1 MKHQLRIRR
10 DGFIEFLTPPPVP
23 LKLEKQTRVR
33 YSEIV
38 PLNPWLC
45 IAFRFLRLCFGEK
58 GRVSD
63 FTRSWKCQ
71 WIAHILLG
79 EHKDEA
85 QVSRYR
91 DYLVTWEHEKF
102 FTKRGLDI

>member
-10 DGFIEFLTPPPVP
+10 DGFIEFLTAPPIP

-33 YSEIV
+33 YSEIT

-45 IAFRFLRLCFGEK
+45 IAFRLIRFLFGEN

-63 FTRSWKCQ
+63 WTRGWQCI
-71 WIAHILLG
+71 WMAHILMG

-85 QVSRYR
+85 QVSQYR
-91 DYLVTWEHEKF
+91 DALITWEHEKF

>member
-1 MKHQLRIRR
+1 MKHQIRIRA
-10 DGFIEFLTPPPVP
+10 DGYLEWLSPPPMP

-33 YSEIV
+33 YSEIT

-45 IAFRFLRLCFGEK
+45 IAFRTLRFLFGEK

-63 FTRSWKCQ
+63 WTRSWKVV
-71 WIAHILLG
+71 WLAHILMG

-85 QVSRYR
+85 QVSQYR
-91 DYLVTWEHEKF
+91 DALITWEHSKF
-102 FTKRGLDI
+102 FQPRIDI